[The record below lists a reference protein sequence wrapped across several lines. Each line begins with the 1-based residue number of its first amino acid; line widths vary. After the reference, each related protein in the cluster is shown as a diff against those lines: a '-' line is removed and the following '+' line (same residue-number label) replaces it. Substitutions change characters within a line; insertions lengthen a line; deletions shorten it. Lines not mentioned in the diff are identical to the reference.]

1 MQSYL
6 VKNLIIFNW
15 ILWLY
20 NEGLVKKKK
29 KKSLYNAQS

>member
-6 VKNLIIFNW
+6 VKNLIIFNG

-29 KKSLYNAQS
+29 KSIYNAQS